1 MVLAVDWG
9 ERFQSGIAAVFA
21 FIPEL
26 IGALLILVIGYFVA
40 KVIAAAISR
49 LLERAGVDRTVD
61 KPGAGQWVGKLTRRP
76 SWLVGRLAF
85 WALFLGVIAL
95 AVSVLGINAL
105 TDFVA
110 AIFAYLP
117 NVIAA
122 VLIFVVAGAIA
133 AGVAALVART
143 MGDTPTGKVIASV
156 VPILIMAIA
165 GFMILDQLKIAE
177 DIVMITYAALIGAI
191 ALGLALAF
199 GLGGRDVAARMLEGA
214 YQKGQE
220 NSEQVKRDIQKGK
233 EQTKQDVSRAKEK
246 AQDGAEG
253 DTVTGPPAR
262 GARTPVATGVGAASG
277 TSTARPGRDDSG
289 STEKIEVVPAEEIDA
304 VPPGS
309 ADPEGTRRR

>member
-1 MVLAVDWG
+1 M
-9 ERFQSGIAAVFA
+9 
-21 FIPEL
+21 
-26 IGALLILVIGYFVA
+26 
-40 KVIAAAISR
+40 
-49 LLERAGVDRTVD
+49 TH
-61 KPGAGQWVGKLTRRP
+61 RP

-253 DTVTGPPAR
+253 DTISGPPAR
-262 GARTPVATGVGAASG
+262 PGRAPATTGVGA
-277 TSTARPGRDDSG
+277 STATPTARGDRDDSG
-289 STEKIEVVPAEEIDA
+289 STEKIEVVPADELGS

-309 ADPEGTRRR
+309 PDPEGTRRRY